1 MLTGAMRCKH
11 GVEYDYGVL
20 VTFFDF
26 VFFSLFT
33 KKKKTKGTCTG
44 DADFGYAVMFFFFV
58 VFLPLDPLP

>member
-26 VFFSLFT
+26 VFFFSLYQ
-33 KKKKTKGTCTG
+33 KKKKGTCTG
-44 DADFGYAVMFFFFV
+44 DADFGYAVMFFF
-58 VFLPLDPLP
+58 LLLLSL